1 MAYGDVKITR
11 FNMHQLPPYERIQYQ
26 RERRAAAAE
35 LAQKNAS
42 LANSFASIQSNK
54 AAEMGNLFSKIAMQ
68 RISKTA

>member
-11 FNMHQLPPYERIQYQ
+11 FNMHQLPPYERMQYL

-35 LAQKNAS
+35 VAQKNAS
-42 LANSFASIQSNK
+42 TANSFASIQSNN
-54 AAEMGNLFSKIAMQ
+54 ATEMGNLTSKMAMQ